1 MRTGP
6 ERKPRATR
14 EYQPANRREHNITR
28 RRRFTFC
35 PLPVAVT
42 SKKTSEKRS
51 FRPLTNRQPYQ
62 RSPSAVGASRQ
73 GLPICDWPKQLAPI
87 RCTVG
92 LGQNDRRWVIPPK
105 SPDCIPRWFFRKRSC
120 SLRTGSPEYS
130 CPQIALGVAACPGI
144 VQSGLPCRE
153 YPLAQVQC

>member
-6 ERKPRATR
+6 EREPRATR

-62 RSPSAVGASRQ
+62 RFRSATWHHWFLIVNESVIAGFAASRLI
-73 GLPICDWPKQLAPI
+73 LPSKPFW
-87 RCTVG
+87 
-92 LGQNDRRWVIPPK
+92 
-105 SPDCIPRWFFRKRSC
+105 
-120 SLRTGSPEYS
+120 
-130 CPQIALGVAACPGI
+130 
-144 VQSGLPCRE
+144 
-153 YPLAQVQC
+153 